1 MADLN
6 EPKGFAFGDL
16 NPVSEPRTAKR
27 FDSKH
32 TSALGAMRE
41 VVVGHF
47 TPDALASTGPY
58 KGVVLRVEEDMDQ
71 NNPAPGNWLSTV
83 FGPQGMFGGL
93 FTVPKKLKQYKVRIP
108 ELHSTLPIP
117 DKFASSPT
125 EVGTH
130 QKIIDMYPTFVA
142 KDSNVAQAS
151 HGDLVWV
158 DFGHKGNMD
167 DPTFLGPVFPP
178 PEAGGGAGAGA
189 GGGASDAFNC
199 SGGALGG
206 GGMGAAPSG
215 GSLTPEQRAQST
227 HSTMSKVPGH
237 QQPGNTHS
245 LKNTQNP
252 ETHWYFNPDTEPTPS
267 DWDIKNFT
275 PKDCQSAGDKICA
288 QNKDTLRR
296 LDMCA
301 SRAKEMGHPPIQLT
315 NMVQSHRN
323 GGYRDPAFNKKKGGS
338 KKSRHQFGDGY
349 DIWTKGW
356 TKEQRINILY
366 NLYAAGF
373 RGFGHGINN
382 IHADTGK
389 KRQWDYNNYGKVPWK
404 EFDGRHLPTP
414 AEVKKEE
421 EAPPAEETPAETPPP
436 ASSSGAAPQITA
448 ENITKEQAL
457 AVALTDEEK
466 AEVNAATGSA
476 AIAATVAGKRAI
488 EQSKNKQA
496 TPAQEST
503 SAQPSN
509 STPQQSQPPQNN
521 CTSGGGGG
529 GSGGRGAQNIA
540 HLSKGESIGGVDFI
554 GTTAADP
561 FTKMGLVKVAMD
573 KIPSDSKGKPWYV
586 STAKVREDVAPNVTE
601 VKRILNELG
610 CVMPSSGSS
619 RNMNASVGP
628 GRIATSFHYTSAALD
643 LLLPVM
649 MSKLDVDNWLVEFD
663 PDRQGKFIVWARS
676 GFTSG
681 SVSKGGQTFQVEHK
695 TLQAIY
701 AKGGK
706 PPEIRPTTAYVVN
719 VTKLMWAHGL
729 KDIGARSSWYKNS
742 TGASE
747 AWHFDFRENMG
758 LVKGKTRFEEVL
770 LTIHDRSNDPP
781 WASGHKTW
789 SGGSFSD
796 IKLKTSIT
804 YIGRSPAG
812 IPKYTFIYRN
822 DKTKTRY
829 HGVMAQDI
837 LKINPSAVRLDS
849 SGFYKVNYDLIDVD
863 FHTV

>member
-1 MADLN
+1 MADFD

-32 TSALGAMRE
+32 TSALGAIRE
-41 VVVGHF
+41 VVVGHY

-71 NNPAPGNWLSTV
+71 NNPAPGNWLATV
-83 FGPQGMFGGL
+83 FGGTGMFSFL
-93 FTVPKKLKQYKVRIP
+93 TVPKKLKQYKVRIP

-178 PEAGGGAGAGA
+178 PEAGGGGGSGAGA
-189 GGGASDAFNC
+189 GSASDAFNC

-206 GGMGAAPSG
+206 GGMGPAPSG
-215 GSLTPEQRAQST
+215 GSLTPEQRATST
-227 HSTMSKVPGH
+227 HSTMSEIPGH
-237 QQPGNTHS
+237 QEPGNTHS
-245 LKNTQNP
+245 LRDTENAQ
-252 ETHWYFNPDTEPTPS
+252 THWSFNPDTEPTPS
-267 DWDIKNFT
+267 DWDIVNFT
-275 PKDCQSAGDKICA
+275 PQDLKSEGNNICA

-301 SRAKEMGHPPIQLT
+301 GRAEQMGHPALLLT
-315 NMVQSHRN
+315 NMVRPDRN
-323 GGYRDPAFNKKKGGS
+323 GGYRDPAFNRRSGGS
-338 KKSRHQFGDGY
+338 ARSRHQFGDGY
-349 DIWTKGW
+349 DIWCKEFTD
-356 TKEQRINILY
+356 EQRINMLY

-373 RGFGHGINN
+373 RGFGHGRNN
-382 IHADTGK
+382 IHADTGR
-389 KRQWDYNNYGKVPWK
+389 KRQWNYGGYTIPKFRD
-404 EFDGRHLPTP
+404 FDGRHLPSP
-414 AEVKKEE
+414 AEVTPST
-421 EAPPAEETPAETPPP
+421 PPAETPAETTP
-436 ASSSGAAPQITA
+436 AASGTTSPQITA
-448 ENITKEQAL
+448 ENITQDDAL

-466 AEVNAATGSA
+466 KEVKAATNTA
-476 AIAATVAGKRAI
+476 ATAATVAGKRAI
-488 EQSKNKQA
+488 EQSANRQS
-496 TPAQEST
+496 TPAQQST
-503 SAQPSN
+503 SAQPAN
-509 STPQQSQPPQNN
+509 STPQQTNPPQNN
-521 CTSGGGGG
+521 CASGGSGGGG
-529 GSGGRGAQNIA
+529 SSGRGAQNIA
-540 HLSKGESIGGVDFI
+540 HLATGESVGGVPFV
-554 GTTAADP
+554 GSTAADP
-561 FTKMGLVKVAMD
+561 FARMGLIEVPMD
-573 KIPSDSKGKPWYV
+573 KIPSDRDGNPWYV
-586 STAKVREDVAPNVTE
+586 SKAKVREDVAPNVSE

-619 RNMNASVGP
+619 RRLNASVGP
-628 GRIATSFHYTSAALD
+628 GRIATSFHYTSAAID

-649 MSKLDVDNWLVEFD
+649 MSRLDVDNWLVEFD

-681 SVSKGGQTFQVEHK
+681 SVSKAGQTFEVEHK
-695 TLQAIY
+695 TLQAIK
-701 AKGGK
+701 ARRGSA
-706 PPEIRPTTAYVVN
+706 PSIEPTTAYVVN
-719 VTKLMWAHGL
+719 VTKIMWAHGL
-729 KDIGARSSWYKNS
+729 KDIGGRDSWYRDS

-758 LVKGKTRFEEVL
+758 LVRGTTRFEEVL
-770 LTIHDRSNDPP
+770 LTMHERSNDPP

-789 SGGSFSD
+789 SGGSFSSD
-796 IKLKTSIT
+796 VRLKTSIT
-804 YIGRSPAG
+804 HIGTSPAG
-812 IPKYTFIYRN
+812 IPTYTFVYRG
-822 DKTKTRY
+822 DKAKTRY

-837 LKINPSAVRLDS
+837 IKTHPQAVTIDAN
-849 SGFYKVNYDLIDVD
+849 GYYKVNYNLIDVN
-863 FHTV
+863 FHAV